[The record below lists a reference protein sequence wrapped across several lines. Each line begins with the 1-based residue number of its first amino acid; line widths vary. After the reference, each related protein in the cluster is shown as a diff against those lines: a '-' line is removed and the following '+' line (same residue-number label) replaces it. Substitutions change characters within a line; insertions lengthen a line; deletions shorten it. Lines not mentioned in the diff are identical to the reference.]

1 MIDDGEPAAA
11 LLRAYNSLIA
21 GDCVRFAGACELPA
35 GYVALRTFTPACHVF
50 TPVVTGNRSGTV

>member
-11 LLRAYNSLIA
+11 VLRAYNSLIA
-21 GDCVRFAGACELPA
+21 GDCVRFAGACVLP
-35 GYVALRTFTPACHVF
+35 GYVELRTYTPACHVF